1 MFAIFVF
8 FCLLHGIVLDVIP
21 IYALVALPIA
31 ELVCI
36 VSFFVV
42 FSELLQAPIMPWAA
56 DPNDP
61 AKGPKL
67 MLAAFLLAVF
77 VIVIECGAINCIN
90 QVLESNREQAP
101 AAWVELTDRFKGLPD
116 LPPEEKASYVVED
129 EEAGGKY
136 LAVVSDGGAE
146 VQLTYLDADETLGEG
161 ENYG

>member
-21 IYALVALPIA
+21 IYVLVALPIA
-31 ELVCI
+31 EVVCI

-42 FSELLQAPIMPWAA
+42 FSELLQTPIMPWAA

-77 VIVIECGAINCIN
+77 VIVIECGAIIIRSHGLTPKGIACIGCAGPK
-90 QVLESNREQAP
+90 SADF
-101 AAWVELTDRFKGLPD
+101 AHGCHAS
-116 LPPEEKASYVVED
+116 PPSIQRR
-129 EEAGGKY
+129 
-136 LAVVSDGGAE
+136 S
-146 VQLTYLDADETLGEG
+146 
-161 ENYG
+161 